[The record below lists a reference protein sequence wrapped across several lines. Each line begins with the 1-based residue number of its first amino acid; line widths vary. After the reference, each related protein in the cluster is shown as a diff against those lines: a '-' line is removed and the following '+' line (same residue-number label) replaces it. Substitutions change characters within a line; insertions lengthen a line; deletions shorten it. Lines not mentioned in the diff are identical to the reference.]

1 MPIKTTTIVDQRERI
16 ALMALSER
24 YTIREIAELFGVSRP
39 TVYDYVRRYKHG
51 GRQELDDRS
60 RAPHHPQRTPE
71 AVISRIIEDRKRFGF
86 GSKKIR
92 RRMFDADPDTP
103 WPARSTIDAI
113 LDRHDLVK
121 PRHRRKRF
129 QSPFAR
135 RYDARLPGEL
145 TTIDFKGAF
154 RLRNSRWCY
163 PLTMADAV
171 SRYVLACEALP
182 SIGIHGV
189 WPIVER
195 VFRENG
201 LPNAVLSDNGP
212 PFGGHGV
219 SRLSAFSVRLM
230 ELGIQPVFI
239 TPGHPEQNGSHERM
253 HRTLKERIATHRAAS
268 FAEQQRL
275 FNHFRTMYNFERP
288 HEALDM
294 DRPSQRHRSSPRPF
308 PPVPPPIEYDSSLEV
323 RSVFGTGHIRLHNIA
338 IFVSH
343 ALVGRRVGLEPIDD
357 HLYNVHFG
365 SFLIG
370 KLDEKERRFV

>member
-24 YTIREIAELFGVSRP
+24 YTIREIAELFEVSRP
-39 TVYDYVRRYKHG
+39 TVYDYVRRYQQG

-60 RAPHHPQRTPE
+60 RAPHHPRRTAE
-71 AVISRIIEDRKRFGF
+71 AVVGRIIEDRKRFGF

-92 RRMFDADPDTP
+92 RRMFDDDPDTP

-113 LDRHDLVK
+113 LRGHDLVK
-121 PRHRRKRF
+121 PRRRRKRF

-135 RYDARLPGEL
+135 TYDARLPGEL

-182 SIGIHGV
+182 SIGIDGV

-201 LPNAVLSDNGP
+201 LPKAVLSDNGP

-219 SRLSAFSVRLM
+219 SRFSAFSVRLM

-275 FNHFRTMYNFERP
+275 FNDFRTMYNFERP
-288 HEALDM
+288 HEALHM
-294 DRPSQRHRSSPRPF
+294 DRPAQRHRSSPRRF
-308 PPVPPPIEYDSSLEV
+308 PPVPPPMEYDSSLEV